1 MFLCDSG
8 SVSVEVAIKM
18 AVQYWHQKGL
28 PEKKKLLTL
37 RGGYHGDTFGAMAIC
52 DPTNGM
58 HAQVHVYMCAQTDP
72 PLLLPTSTPDPST
85 PVPDLA
91 VPGGADRAL
100 FRPDADAGS
109 EPEFEVVERRGRE
122 GWRRRRR
129 RRV

>member
-58 HAQVHVYMCAQTDP
+58 HAQVHVYMCTRVHKRTRHCYYPRPRLTPP
-72 PLLLPTSTPDPST
+72 PLSPI
-85 PVPDLA
+85 
-91 VPGGADRAL
+91 
-100 FRPDADAGS
+100 
-109 EPEFEVVERRGRE
+109 
-122 GWRRRRR
+122 
-129 RRV
+129 